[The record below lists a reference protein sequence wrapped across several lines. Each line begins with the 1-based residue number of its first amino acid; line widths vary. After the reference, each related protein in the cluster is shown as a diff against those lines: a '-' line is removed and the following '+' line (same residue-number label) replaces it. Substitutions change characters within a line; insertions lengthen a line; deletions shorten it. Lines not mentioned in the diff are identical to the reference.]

1 MPPGWERK
9 KFEDGDGLLSD
20 APSVYIDVVG
30 WAGRQGPADPIA
42 ERYETANRAAAV
54 FGRAGTN
61 ANCKIGV
68 LT

>member
-42 ERYETANRAAAV
+42 ERYETLNRIRHRSSQWEYRQH
-54 FGRAGTN
+54 GR
-61 ANCKIGV
+61 
-68 LT
+68 